1 MLKRQYSWTKKV
13 HPTKKLQ
20 NLENRLKTLNREV
33 FGTDRTKPPEEK
45 LANLLDSLYKKKKY
59 IGDKSHEFNGL
70 KRGTEL
76 LAILLKLLDTLE
88 PKCFHSCKTF
98 VSFKATTSS
107 KWRKHLACPTM
118 FPLCMKRKPYSN
130 LMNHKV

>member
-70 KRGTEL
+70 KTGTE
-76 LAILLKLLDTLE
+76 ALKFFMESLRTDD
-88 PKCFHSCKTF
+88 PQIKY
-98 VSFKATTSS
+98 
-107 KWRKHLACPTM
+107 P
-118 FPLCMKRKPYSN
+118 
-130 LMNHKV
+130 